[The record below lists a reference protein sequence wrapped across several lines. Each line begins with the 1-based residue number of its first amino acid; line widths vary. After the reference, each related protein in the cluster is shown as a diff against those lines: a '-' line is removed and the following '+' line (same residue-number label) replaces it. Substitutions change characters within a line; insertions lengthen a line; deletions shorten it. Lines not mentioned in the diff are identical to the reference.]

1 MASRRPTWIPVV
13 TGIIRKGSQVLIGKR
28 PPGHTLAGL
37 WEFPGGKIEIG
48 ESPEEALARELNE
61 ELGIFAEVGEI
72 QMACTHSYP
81 DVGILL
87 IFYEVQFW
95 KGEPKNVHNYE
106 LKWVEPRELKKMD
119 IPDANRKLLPTIL
132 KLLEK

>member
-1 MASRRPTWIPVV
+1 M
-13 TGIIRKGSQVLIGKR
+13 IGKR

-48 ESPEEALARELNE
+48 ETPEQALARELNE
-61 ELGIFAEVGEI
+61 ELGIEAEVGAI

-87 IFYEVQFW
+87 VFYEVQFW
-95 KGEPKNVHNYE
+95 KGEPKTVHHSE
-106 LKWVEPRELKKMD
+106 LKWVEPHELKGMD
-119 IPDANRKLLPTIL
+119 IPEANRKLLPTIL
-132 KLLEK
+132 KLLKK